1 MMHLVT
7 YKHEA
12 YTSFIRLPSALVCK
26 VNPFSTGIKFV
37 QLYSMIFV
45 SIIAD
50 SVKHVGGWCLLCKSD
65 FKYNTAVVMR
75 QLNF

>member
-1 MMHLVT
+1 MHLVT
-7 YKHEA
+7 YKDEA

-26 VNPFSTGIKFV
+26 VNTFSTGIKFV
-37 QLYSMIFV
+37 QLYSVLFL
-45 SIIAD
+45 SIIVD
-50 SVKHVGGWCLLCKSD
+50 SVKHVGGWCFLCKSD